1 MSIDARIEIVC
12 STCKVALSVKAA
24 LAGKRVKCPKCGGEL
39 EIKKPPTPK
48 KKAPLA
54 TERQKEFALELGIVF
69 PDDITRPE
77 ISELIAEGVDKRDDK
92 RFKRLDELEHR
103 EGEVLE
109 KVREQL
115 RAELGEEDERL
126 SIASPRQMVDALT
139 ERGFATILILIPRN
153 QIEDFKDLKGAEA
166 DMPSS
171 NEMTDEDTFSV
182 ITQIANTYMLQARI
196 HSLEDR
202 LSSLEE
208 QSDSLPEDE

>member
-12 STCKVALSVKAA
+12 SACKVALSVKAA

-39 EIKKPPTPK
+39 EIKKASTPK

-77 ISELIAEGVDKRDDK
+77 ISELIAEAVEKRDEK
-92 RFKRLDELEHR
+92 RFNRLDKLEHR
-103 EGEVLE
+103 EREVFE
-109 KVREQL
+109 QVREQL

-139 ERGFATILILIPRN
+139 ERGFATVLILIPRD

-166 DMPSS
+166 EMLSS
-171 NEMTDEDTFSV
+171 SEMTDEDIERV
-182 ITQIANTYMLQARI
+182 ITQIANTYMNVRVR
-196 HSLEDR
+196 SLEDQ
-202 LSSLEE
+202 LSSLKDQIE
-208 QSDSLPEDE
+208 SLPADE